1 MLVDLEAK
9 IYGWLSAPDP
19 SSNYN
24 KARELCQ
31 AKTGWWF
38 LQSRQFFDWKREEGS
53 FLWLYG
59 IPGCGKTIL
68 SSTIVEDV
76 IHSCQQRPCDGLIF
90 ESSSSVLHFYF
101 DFNDMDK
108 QSHEK
113 MIRSLIMQLST
124 QNGVI
129 PQPLMSTY
137 ESCVNGQRQPST
149 DALLETLHNLI
160 QDYRK
165 VFLIL
170 DALDECTERLELLS
184 MLQQIASWK
193 SGISILVTS
202 RIEADIGE
210 NLDAIGTKKICIQNN
225 LVDNDIRAYVRERL
239 SNDWKL
245 RRWKKHPAIQNEIE
259 NDLMEKAG
267 GM

>member
-1 MLVDLEAK
+1 MEAR
-9 IYGWLSAPDP
+9 IYEWLSAPDP

-24 KARELCQ
+24 KARELCHPR
-31 AKTGWWF
+31 TGSWF
-38 LQSRQFFDWKREEGS
+38 LQSKQFAKWKWEENS

-68 SSTIVEDV
+68 SSTIVEN
-76 IHSCQQRPCDGLIF
+76 ITNSSQQRPDDATYFNSGP
-90 ESSSSVLHFYF
+90 SVLHFYF
-101 DFNDMDK
+101 DFNDVDK

-124 QNGVI
+124 QNETI
-129 PQPLMSTY
+129 PQPLMSAY
-137 ESCVNGQRQPST
+137 ASCVNGQRQPTT
-149 DALLETLHNLI
+149 DALLETLRYLI
-160 QDYRK
+160 QGYQN

-184 MLQQIASWK
+184 TLNQIAGWK
-193 SGISILVTS
+193 LGTRILVTS
-202 RIEADIGE
+202 RREAEIGE
-210 NLDAIGTKKICIQNN
+210 NLDLIGTEKICIQSN
-225 LVDNDIRAYVRERL
+225 LVDNDIRAYIRERL

-245 RRWKKHPAIQNEIE
+245 RRWKKHPAIQDEIE
-259 NDLMEKAG
+259 KTLMEKSG